1 MYEGG
6 GHIYVRVAHAPC
18 NGLRRSL
25 GGSHA
30 ALVEEQLG
38 EAGAAVL
45 VQAQR
50 LQGSQRDVA
59 AAVGDRRGGTSVCT
73 ALDSS
78 RGGGRERGCRG
89 SSGAGDAREIV
100 LKPEIVQI
108 LRDKQRK

>member
-1 MYEGG
+1 MD
-6 GHIYVRVAHAPC
+6 VRVADTSC

-38 EAGAAVL
+38 ETGATVL

-50 LQGSQRDVA
+50 LQGGQGDVA
-59 AAVGDRRGGTSVCT
+59 AAVGDRRGWASVCT